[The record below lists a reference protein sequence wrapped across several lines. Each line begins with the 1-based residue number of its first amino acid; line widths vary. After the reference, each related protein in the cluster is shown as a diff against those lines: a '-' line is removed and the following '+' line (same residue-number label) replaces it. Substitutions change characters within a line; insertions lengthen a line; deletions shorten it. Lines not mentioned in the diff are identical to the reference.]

1 MNKSV
6 RIKLQIG
13 LYMGLAIALVLCL
26 FSMPYGFYQFVRFAA
41 MAIFAYLAYC
51 EYKNGHV
58 DRMILFIV
66 LAILFQPFAKIA
78 LGRVLWN
85 IVDVIVAS
93 GLIALWWFG
102 QKKAGSD

>member
-1 MNKSV
+1 
-6 RIKLQIG
+6 
-13 LYMGLAIALVLCL
+13 
-26 FSMPYGFYQFVRFAA
+26 

-78 LGRVLWN
+78 LGRVIWN
-85 IVDVIVAS
+85 IVDAIVAGVYCHRKVNS
-93 GLIALWWFG
+93 FATE
-102 QKKAGSD
+102 K

>member
-1 MNKSV
+1 MNKKD
-6 RIKLQIG
+6 RKTLQTG
-13 LYMGLAIALVLCL
+13 LYIGLAIALILYL

-51 EYKNGHV
+51 EYKNSHV

-78 LGRVLWN
+78 LGRVIWN
-85 IVDVIVAS
+85 IVDVIVA
-93 GLIALWWFG
+93 GYLIYLVVRN
-102 QKKAGSD
+102 KKN

>member
-66 LAILFQPFAKIA
+66 LAILFQPFAR
-78 LGRVLWN
+78 LPLEGFYGTL
-85 IVDVIVAS
+85 S
-93 GLIALWWFG
+93 M
-102 QKKAGSD
+102 

>member
-1 MNKSV
+1 
-6 RIKLQIG
+6 
-13 LYMGLAIALVLCL
+13 
-26 FSMPYGFYQFVRFAA
+26 

-78 LGRVLWN
+78 LGRVIWN
-85 IVDVIVAS
+85 IVDAIVAGYLIS
-93 GLIALWWFG
+93 LVIQNKKNGLCAS
-102 QKKAGSD
+102 SDSLTYF

>member
-85 IVDVIVAS
+85 IVDVIVA
-93 GLIALWWFG
+93 GYLIYLVV
-102 QKKAGSD
+102 QNK

>member
-66 LAILFQPFAKIA
+66 LAILFQLFAKIA

-85 IVDVIVAS
+85 IVGVIVA
-93 GLIALWWFG
+93 GYLIYLVV
-102 QKKAGSD
+102 QNK

>member
-1 MNKSV
+1 MNMSDRK
-6 RIKLQIG
+6 KPQTG
-13 LYMGLAIALVLCL
+13 LYLGLAIALILCV

-78 LGRVLWN
+78 LGRVIWN
-85 IVDVIVAS
+85 IVDVIVA
-93 GLIALWWFG
+93 GYLIYLVVWI
-102 QKKAGSD
+102 KKK

>member
-1 MNKSV
+1 MNKND
-6 RIKLQIG
+6 RKKLERG
-13 LYMGLAIALVLCL
+13 LYIGLAIALILCL
-26 FSMPYGFYQFVRFAA
+26 FPMPYGFYQFVRFAA

-51 EYKNGHV
+51 EYKNSHV

-85 IVDVIVAS
+85 IVDVIVA
-93 GLIALWWFG
+93 GYLFHLVVQDRKNG
-102 QKKAGSD
+102 T